1 MNIIMELE
9 FLNNKLGIE
18 VDKYNHEG
26 RNSKYEKSR

>member
-9 FLNNKLGIE
+9 ILNNKLGIE
-18 VDKYNHEG
+18 VHEYNHEG